1 LWGVFSQK
9 YIEIVT
15 GIQLPYSATVGH
27 KFYIGHFGGIIINAN
42 AVIGDNCNISQG
54 VTIGVSGRG
63 AHRGVP
69 VVGDNVYIGA
79 NATIAGDIT
88 IGNNA
93 VIGANSLVVKD
104 VEEATTVVGVPAK
117 VVSTNDSKGYIT
129 SYEKKLLKAPFDR
142 KDIDVISIPAIS
154 FGTITAI
161 FKSII
166 AIPIIVFRLFKAM
179 QQADHIHLR
188 CPATIALIASVV
200 QLFFPSKK
208 KTVKY
213 AGNWSPKAKQPIS
226 YKLLF
231 DQKHASTGL
240 W

>member
-1 LWGVFSQK
+1 MRFTEDLIKYKKYSGKSALILLMTQQGLWALCCYRFFNSIYRSKLPKLIKSILLLWGVFSQK

-117 VVSTNDSKGYIT
+117 VVSTNDSKGYI
-129 SYEKKLLKAPFDR
+129 
-142 KDIDVISIPAIS
+142 
-154 FGTITAI
+154 
-161 FKSII
+161 
-166 AIPIIVFRLFKAM
+166 
-179 QQADHIHLR
+179 
-188 CPATIALIASVV
+188 
-200 QLFFPSKK
+200 
-208 KTVKY
+208 
-213 AGNWSPKAKQPIS
+213 
-226 YKLLF
+226 
-231 DQKHASTGL
+231 
-240 W
+240 